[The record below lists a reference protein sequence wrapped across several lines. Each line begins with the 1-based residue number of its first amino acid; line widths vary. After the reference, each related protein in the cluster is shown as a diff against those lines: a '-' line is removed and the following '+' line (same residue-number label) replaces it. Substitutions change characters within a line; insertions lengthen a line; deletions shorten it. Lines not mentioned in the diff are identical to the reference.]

1 MRSKTI
7 FKSSI
12 AISTAAILAAGIL
25 GTPARAAGEPV
36 TITIWT
42 FGDVIQRQLVQEYKN
57 LHPEVSL
64 QIKKSDLD
72 PLNGT
77 NMVTACTSK
86 TGPDIVAVEVQYS
99 GYWRSY
105 PKCFT
110 DLRKMKTSETNVVA
124 GVAAGKTALDFK
136 KNYLPWRWEQG
147 VGYDESVIVFQPMLA
162 DSKLHTVLTY
172 LRKPVSQPNVAL
184 QASYGQLGIS
194 SLRPVSSTIKSSVP
208 QIKKPTKALLIMPE
222 LFMPQS

>member
-1 MRSKTI
+1 MRKKTL
-7 FKSSI
+7 FRGSI
-12 AISTAAILAAGIL
+12 AVSTAAILAAGVL
-25 GTPARAAGEPV
+25 GTPARAADPV

-42 FGDVIQRQLVQEYKN
+42 FGDVIQRQLVQEYKT
-57 LHPEVSL
+57 LHPEITL

-136 KNYLPWRWEQG
+136 KNYLPWRWVEN
-147 VGYDESVIVFQPMLA
+147 L
-162 DSKLHTVLTY
+162 
-172 LRKPVSQPNVAL
+172 VA
-184 QASYGQLGIS
+184 QLIQ
-194 SLRPVSSTIKSSVP
+194 R
-208 QIKKPTKALLIMPE
+208 
-222 LFMPQS
+222 